1 MLGLIPLY
9 IGGTSTVS
17 KSFYVKNGF
26 VLSVNNSILSDQL
39 VQSIYSE
46 NDAEIFK
53 NNISLQVC
61 FLFWLTWLNHLIII
75 RI

>member
-9 IGGTSTVS
+9 IGGISTVS

-26 VLSVNNSILSDQL
+26 VLSVNNSSLSGQL
-39 VQSIYSE
+39 VKSKNLRIGE
-46 NDAEIFK
+46 NETENYK

-61 FLFWLTWLNHLIII
+61 VLFLLT
-75 RI
+75 